1 MGSCT
6 STRPQKSS
14 RVGGNDVG
22 AGACWLPQGFVNA
35 GKGTEVAT
43 GVMDRL
49 SVTMS
54 AGRETRKEFVRRL
67 RNAVAWVNAN
77 RYEHMQHLCESQ
89 KERARE
95 VLT

>member
-1 MGSCT
+1 
-6 STRPQKSS
+6 
-14 RVGGNDVG
+14 
-22 AGACWLPQGFVNA
+22 
-35 GKGTEVAT
+35 
-43 GVMDRL
+43 MDRL